1 VAIDDPEQRILTK
14 RVVRIEP
21 RRLERTIPRDSDSLA
36 ERGHFEL
43 ASDFDAREP
52 ALRLRRG
59 TEKGPSLFEP
69 DP

>member
-1 VAIDDPEQRILTK
+1 LDSEQLHRW
-14 RVVRIEP
+14 R
-21 RRLERTIPRDSDSLA
+21 RRLTERSGDCAFADDWLP

-43 ASDFDAREP
+43 ASDFDVPEP